1 MPMQAQEI
9 PRMLV
14 DRSPELL
21 RYAVPIGSHLAQP
34 IIKRWSFI
42 VSPMEGEPG
51 DSEKCPVALA
61 IRRLF
66 VVKEMHLSGE
76 HPFFITEDNV
86 AHPLVLPADI
96 ALWIG
101 RYDRREPV
109 EPFEMTLEMTY
120 KYGQ

>member
-1 MPMQAQEI
+1 MPTDQYLFPTMT
-9 PRMLV
+9 V

-21 RYAVPIGSHLAQP
+21 RYAVPIGSHLAVP
-34 IIKRWSFI
+34 VIKRWSFI

-51 DSEKCPVALA
+51 DSERCPVALA

-66 VVKEMHLSGE
+66 VVKEMHLTGE
-76 HPFFITEDNV
+76 RPFFITDDDV
-86 AHPLVLPADI
+86 AHPLILPADI

-109 EPFEMTLEMTY
+109 EPFEMTLEMTAD
-120 KYGQ
+120 GQ

>member
-1 MPMQAQEI
+1 MPTDQDLFPTMT
-9 PRMLV
+9 V

-21 RYAVPIGSHLAQP
+21 RYAVPIGSHLAVP
-34 IIKRWSFI
+34 VIKRWSFI

-51 DSEKCPVALA
+51 DSERCPVALA

-66 VVKEMHLSGE
+66 VVKEMHLTGE
-76 HPFFITEDNV
+76 RPFFITDDDV
-86 AHPLVLPADI
+86 AHPLILPADI

-109 EPFEMTLEMTY
+109 EPFEMTLEMTAD
-120 KYGQ
+120 GQ